1 MTSISIFDVANYILN
16 KKGSMT
22 AMKLQKLA
30 YYAQAWSIVW
40 DEEELYKEGIQAW
53 ANGPVVKE
61 LYKAHR
67 GEFCLMLLVTLFV
80 GSCSAVVSSPSVRL
94 ENSSSDGS
102 KIRNIK
108 VIWNGYHLL
117 KESGPYNVC
126 NRGGGQSFGLKK
138 TSDFFGLVH
147 AEWQNAKGEK
157 ISKDFKFNKSDFPSF
172 AKGEKYRPFEYPYI
186 ILFFT
191 QSDLE
196 YYTSDNPRIKDIEW
210 EKSGNWIN
218 KWFEKEGVR
227 KCVNDPKEVKR
238 VRSAK

>member
-1 MTSISIFDVANYILN
+1 MGKIYVMFLMCLALSSCANAYLSPSIKFEN
-16 KKGSMT
+16 
-22 AMKLQKLA
+22 
-30 YYAQAWSIVW
+30 
-40 DEEELYKEGIQAW
+40 
-53 ANGPVVKE
+53 
-61 LYKAHR
+61 
-67 GEFCLMLLVTLFV
+67 
-80 GSCSAVVSSPSVRL
+80 SSPS
-94 ENSSSDGS
+94 GS
-102 KIRNIK
+102 EIKNIQ
-108 VIWNGYHLL
+108 VMWNGYRLL
-117 KESGPYNVC
+117 DNPNSVNVC
-126 NRGGGQSFGLKK
+126 GKGGFQQSFALRKK
-138 TSDFFGLVH
+138 SDLFGPVH
-147 AEWQNAKGEK
+147 AEWENAKGEK

-238 VRSAK
+238 VRSVK

>member
-1 MTSISIFDVANYILN
+1 MRKICF
-16 KKGSMT
+16 
-22 AMKLQKLA
+22 
-30 YYAQAWSIVW
+30 
-40 DEEELYKEGIQAW
+40 
-53 ANGPVVKE
+53 
-61 LYKAHR
+61 
-67 GEFCLMLLVTLFV
+67 MLCTTLFMS
-80 GSCSAVVSSPSVRL
+80 SCSTTTSSPSIRL
-94 ENSSSDGS
+94 QNSSLDGS
-102 KIRNIK
+102 EIRNIE

-117 KESGPYNVC
+117 KTSGPKNTC
-126 NRGGGQSFGLKK
+126 FGMDEQSFVLKRR
-138 TSDFFGLVH
+138 SDLFGPVH
-147 AEWQNAKGEK
+147 AAWQNAKGEK

-238 VRSAK
+238 VRSVK